1 MGELRILLYL
11 DEVPLFLLGGQGSSD
26 ACLFNLY
33 LINGNKVRF
42 VVAFGFILLVLI
54 DLGLILVDLIEIT
67 VEMSFSSPFVV
78 TSTVVF
84 GLEPV
89 FVNNEFGR
97 PVKIVEDCAPPPA
110 KVFDLDWT
118 ARPYRDKELGPR
130 FNVDAGENL
139 LVFICDP
146 VVSSFITVLR
156 VDLSS
161 VSEVVLGVLNPP
173 PFLSLRILG
182 AMG

>member
-1 MGELRILLYL
+1 MSLQPLLHQW
-11 DEVPLFLLGGQGSSD
+11 EQSPVRRCIWVHTPRSHKSRPHPHRSD
-26 ACLFNLY
+26 QNHS
-33 LINGNKVRF
+33 R
-42 VVAFGFILLVLI
+42 
-54 DLGLILVDLIEIT
+54 
-67 VEMSFSSPFVV
+67 
-78 TSTVVF
+78 
-84 GLEPV
+84 
-89 FVNNEFGR
+89 NEFLQSIRGYLQDR
-97 PVKIVEDCAPPPA
+97 FQPGASFRQQRIRSTRIVEDCAPPPA

-130 FNVDAGENL
+130 FNVDASENL

-173 PFLSLRILG
+173 FLSLRILG